1 MYLHGREI
9 KFKFTIAAS
18 IEVSKMCKDGKLENI
33 ASIFEGTYEE
43 VAHNNNMF
51 IIALHK
57 GYIDSMKFED
67 PKFDEEVITEEE
79 LLMMDNQ
86 DYSKLQDEAYAAY
99 YGDSK
104 RNVETEPVK
113 VKGKKT
119 VSKK

>member
-18 IEVSKMCKDGKLENI
+18 IEVSKMCKDGNLENI

-67 PKFDEEVITEEE
+67 PKFDEKVLTEEE

-104 RNVETEPVK
+104 RKVETEPVK

>member
-86 DYSKLQDEAYAAY
+86 EYSKLQDEAYAAY

>member
-1 MYLHGREI
+1 MFLHGREI

-67 PKFDEEVITEEE
+67 PKFDEKVITEEE

>member
-51 IIALHK
+51 MIALHK

-79 LLMMDNQ
+79 LLTMDNQ
-86 DYSKLQDEAYAAY
+86 EYSKLQDEAYAAY

>member
-33 ASIFEGTYEE
+33 GSLFEGDYEE

-67 PKFDEEVITEEE
+67 PKFNEEVLTEEE

-86 DYSKLQDEAYAAY
+86 EYSKLQDEAYAAY

>member
-1 MYLHGREI
+1 MFLHGREI

-67 PKFDEEVITEEE
+67 PKFDEKVITEEE

-86 DYSKLQDEAYAAY
+86 EYSKLQDEAYAAY

>member
-33 ASIFEGTYEE
+33 ASIFEGNYEE

-67 PKFDEEVITEEE
+67 PKFDEKVLTEEE

>member
-79 LLMMDNQ
+79 LLMMDNKE
-86 DYSKLQDEAYAAY
+86 YTKLQDEAYAAY